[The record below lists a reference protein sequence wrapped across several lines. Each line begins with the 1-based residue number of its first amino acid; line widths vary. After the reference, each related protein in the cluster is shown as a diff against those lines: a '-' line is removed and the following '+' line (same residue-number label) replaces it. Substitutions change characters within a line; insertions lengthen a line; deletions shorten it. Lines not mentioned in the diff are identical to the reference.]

1 MANRTKTKVAMHVPL
16 RAAAA
21 FLAALFFAAHAG
33 EQAWPAQPIK
43 MIVARDPGAAALQI
57 AYVICPY
64 LSGAFRVPVLPESP
78 QGEDAVQLAASAKP
92 DGYTLLLAPASALVI
107 SPYITDLV
115 PYSPEDDFAGV
126 AMVGSTPFV
135 VVANP
140 ALNVKSLRDLV
151 ALAREAPGRLAY
163 ASPGP
168 RAMPGILG
176 EMLCK
181 RTGIEP
187 MTVLHGGAQ
196 SVRDTVAGR
205 THFSVESV
213 PAIATAVQ
221 RGQLRA
227 LAVSSAKRLPE
238 LKDVPTLA
246 EVLPGFEFSAW
257 YAVVAPSG
265 TPDEVVQRVNLAIS
279 RVLADPTIEL
289 RLNLLGIY
297 PEGTPGPA
305 QVDAFFASE
314 RAFWQKTARELRL
327 APD

>member
-1 MANRTKTKVAMHVPL
+1 M
-16 RAAAA
+16 RASAA
-21 FLAALFFAAHAG
+21 FLAALFFAAHSDAQTWPARPIRMIVPKDAG
-33 EQAWPAQPIK
+33 E
-43 MIVARDPGAAALQI
+43 GALLAANL
-57 AYVICPY
+57 ICPY
-64 LSGAFRVPVLPESP
+64 LGGVLGMAVQAVNRQDDE
-78 QGEDAVQLAASAKP
+78 GVQLAASAKP
-92 DGYTLLLAPASALVI
+92 DGYTLLFAPSSVLVVY
-107 SPYITDLV
+107 PYVTDLV

-168 RAMPGILG
+168 RTMPGILG
-176 EMLCK
+176 EMLRK
-181 RTGIEP
+181 RTGIELMP
-187 MTVLHGGAQ
+187 VLHGGAQ

-265 TPDEVVQRVNLAIS
+265 TPDAVVQRVNLAIS